1 MEFESLWL
9 LVKTKDREK
18 ELQMK
23 KENEYSETKREV
35 KMEMATREDLELRR
49 EEENEI

>member
-1 MEFESLWL
+1 MWL
-9 LVKTKDREK
+9 LVNTKDREK

-23 KENEYSETKREV
+23 KENEYRETKREV
-35 KMEMATREDLELRR
+35 DMEMATREDLELRR